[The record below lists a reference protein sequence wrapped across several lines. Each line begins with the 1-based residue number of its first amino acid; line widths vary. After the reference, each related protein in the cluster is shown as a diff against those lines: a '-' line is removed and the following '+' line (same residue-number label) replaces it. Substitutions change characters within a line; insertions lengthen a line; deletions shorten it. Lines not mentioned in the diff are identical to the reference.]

1 MSSYYYGKK
10 QIQNGVFND
19 NKFNYTEK
27 PVSYGSIDLIVQEN
41 DNTDQEQTDLINNV
55 ITAANQLNTLVS
67 ANTLYQSK
75 TDVLETNFNAVD
87 GRITTIENTP
97 TADNTALITDIW
109 TNSNAISVINTI
121 NNTQTTN
128 IANLQTYDTT
138 NTENIN
144 LINTDISNIQ
154 EKTNLITKNNLQLE
168 FNEDIKMIKKFK
180 CDSTGQLGPSN
191 NRIMLGT
198 NLFSANNGLELY
210 FDNVNDKAIIN
221 GKKAGALHTLE
232 INGHNLN
239 DFDTRINTLEIQP
252 AFDNS
257 TNVGDL
263 TTLTTGQSLQLTM
276 INNNINDITNNTSNI
291 TTNLNSINAINT
303 GISNIDN
310 TTDLLK
316 PISTATTTQLN
327 LKASQTDLNTTNTN
341 VTNNLNLINTINT
354 NISNLD
360 NTTDLLKPVSTATTT
375 QLNLKASQTDLNT
388 TNTNVT
394 NNLNSINTVNATLT
408 NKADITFVNNE
419 INNLLNSSPE
429 SLNTLNELAAALG
442 NDENF
447 STTMTNLIALKAP
460 LTTTNS
466 QTINITQNTNDILTL
481 ENNEITQNNNIATI
495 NSNISNV
502 NNTTD
507 LLKPVSTATTTQLNL
522 KASQTDLN
530 TTNTNVTNNLN
541 SINTINTNI
550 SNLDNTTDL
559 LKPVSTATTTQL
571 NLKASQTDLNTTNTN
586 VTNNLNSINTINTN
600 ISNLDNTTDLLK
612 PVSTEAQT
620 ALNLKLDS
628 SYVQNVTSTEHN
640 YLSNVTSNIQSQLNA
655 ISATS
660 YDDTTVKAD
669 ISANTAN
676 IATNT
681 TNINNKLN
689 SSYVQNVTSNEHSY
703 LSNVTS
709 NIQTQFNNISNYD
722 DTPVN
727 TNATNIATNT
737 TNIATNTTNITGK
750 QANQTGNKT
759 TLGSNAINNNAHG
772 TVIGYNTK
780 CSGSSIVIGSGC
792 CKTYGAQNTSVI
804 IGGDACYYGN
814 LMNKSVIIGHNTAAS
829 YGGSNCTA
837 IGYDAGT
844 GNSPHTLG
852 ASSTD
857 KIILGDNNITTAYIA
872 VAWSVV
878 SDIRDK
884 CNISSCDC
892 LGLDFING
900 IDVIKYKKNDRSRYC
915 TTLNNK
921 EDGVFETTQQTNDG
935 SKKDEKFTIG
945 VSAQQIQTL
954 ENQLNSECADNMIV
968 NDDDADKLSVR
979 YQNLIMPLINAVKE
993 LTYMNTDL
1001 LARIEVLEN
1010 A

>member
-341 VTNNLNLINTINT
+341 VTNNLN
-354 NISNLD
+354 
-360 NTTDLLKPVSTATTT
+360 
-375 QLNLKASQTDLNT
+375 
-388 TNTNVT
+388 
-394 NNLNSINTVNATLT
+394 SINTVNATLT

-502 NNTTD
+502 N
-507 LLKPVSTATTTQLNL
+507 
-522 KASQTDLN
+522 
-530 TTNTNVTNNLN
+530 
-541 SINTINTNI
+541 
-550 SNLDNTTDL
+550 NTTDL

>member
-1 MSSYYYGKK
+1 MRIIKNLTQSNCIIKPELLIKYKSLKK
-10 QIQNGVFND
+10 FFHTLLYMQYNKPLQQSV
-19 NKFNYTEK
+19 KFNIQDFNYQDKAVTYKILENK
-27 PVSYGSIDLIVQEN
+27 ILINPIDES
-41 DNTDQEQTDLINNV
+41 QTLLINN
-55 ITAANQLNTLVS
+55 LVS
-67 ANTLYQSK
+67 STNNISSQVATNTSYQ
-75 TDVLETNFNAVD
+75 TTVD
-87 GRITTIENTP
+87 NLGTRVTIIENTP
-97 TADNTALITDIW
+97 EADNTALITD
-109 TNSNAISVINTI
+109 VGINTGSI
-121 NNTQTTN
+121 SLINILNNTQS
-128 IANLQTYDTT
+128 
-138 NTENIN
+138 
-144 LINTDISNIQ
+144 TDISNIQ
-154 EKTNLITKNNLQLE
+154 EKTDLITKNNLQLE

-502 NNTTD
+502 N
-507 LLKPVSTATTTQLNL
+507 
-522 KASQTDLN
+522 
-530 TTNTNVTNNLN
+530 
-541 SINTINTNI
+541 
-550 SNLDNTTDL
+550 NTTDL

>member
-316 PISTATTTQLN
+316 PI
-327 LKASQTDLNTTNTN
+327 
-341 VTNNLNLINTINT
+341 
-354 NISNLD
+354 
-360 NTTDLLKPVSTATTT
+360 
-375 QLNLKASQTDLNT
+375 
-388 TNTNVT
+388 
-394 NNLNSINTVNATLT
+394 
-408 NKADITFVNNE
+408 
-419 INNLLNSSPE
+419 
-429 SLNTLNELAAALG
+429 
-442 NDENF
+442 
-447 STTMTNLIALKAP
+447 
-460 LTTTNS
+460 
-466 QTINITQNTNDILTL
+466 
-481 ENNEITQNNNIATI
+481 
-495 NSNISNV
+495 
-502 NNTTD
+502 
-507 LLKPVSTATTTQLNL
+507 
-522 KASQTDLN
+522 
-530 TTNTNVTNNLN
+530 
-541 SINTINTNI
+541 
-550 SNLDNTTDL
+550 
-559 LKPVSTATTTQL
+559 STATTTQL

>member
-87 GRITTIENTP
+87 GRITTIENIP
-97 TADNTALITDIW
+97 EADNSGLITDIAAN
-109 TNSNAISVINTI
+109 TSAIALINTI

-502 NNTTD
+502 N
-507 LLKPVSTATTTQLNL
+507 
-522 KASQTDLN
+522 
-530 TTNTNVTNNLN
+530 
-541 SINTINTNI
+541 
-550 SNLDNTTDL
+550 NTTDL

>member
-87 GRITTIENTP
+87 GRITTIENIP
-97 TADNTALITDIW
+97 EADNSGLITDIAAN
-109 TNSNAISVINTI
+109 TSAIALINTI

-559 LKPVSTATTTQL
+559 LKPVST
-571 NLKASQTDLNTTNTN
+571 
-586 VTNNLNSINTINTN
+586 
-600 ISNLDNTTDLLK
+600 
-612 PVSTEAQT
+612 EAQT

-872 VAWSVV
+872 CAWSVV

-884 CNISSCDC
+884 IEISSCYC

-954 ENQLNSECADNMIV
+954 ENQLNSGCPDNMIV
-968 NDDDADKLSVR
+968 NDDDAEKLSVR
-979 YQNLIMPLINAVKE
+979 YQNIVMPLINAVKE
-993 LTYMNTDL
+993 LTTRIAVL
-1001 LARIEVLEN
+1001 TARIEVLEN
-1010 A
+1010 N